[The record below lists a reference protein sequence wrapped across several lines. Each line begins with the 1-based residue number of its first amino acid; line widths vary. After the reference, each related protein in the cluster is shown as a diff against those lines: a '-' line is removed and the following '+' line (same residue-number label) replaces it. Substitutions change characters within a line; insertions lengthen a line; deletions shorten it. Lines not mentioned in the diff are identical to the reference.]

1 MHLGAVKAAAT
12 SELIACTVAAA
23 ANAQGLLDDAEV
35 LFAAGPHARAYS
47 LAALAV
53 EEVGKAAS
61 LAALAVMPQKL
72 RAQAPVG
79 RMLGW
84 HQLKVVGGRLIAV
97 VPFGPPAM
105 MPFGSPTVA
114 TTRAAMPAHEV
125 AEILNSARSFAQ
137 DEDRLKQ
144 RGLYVDMDRYGRV
157 RQPSEVTAAEVSAQL
172 DRARQAA
179 SSAKVLLSPC
189 AQNWLANPRAHEI
202 ELSCALV
209 SAFAEAG
216 YARTPEAA
224 ADLVMNAV
232 SKLRAQMTASDV
244 NACHNG
250 HGGYRSRSSQ
260 PLNRNS

>member
-1 MHLGAVKAAAT
+1 MHLEAVKAAAT

-23 ANAQGLLDDAEV
+23 ANAQSLVEDAEV
-35 LFAAGPHARAYS
+35 LYGAGRHARAYS

-53 EEVGKAAS
+53 EEVGKVAS

-84 HQLKVVGGRLIAV
+84 HQLKLVGGRLIAV
-97 VPFGPPAM
+97 VPFGPTAV

-114 TTRAAMPAHEV
+114 TRLAAMTANEV
-125 AEILNSARSFAQ
+125 AEILTSAQAFAQ

-144 RGLYVDMDRYGRV
+144 RGLYVDMDCYGRV

-179 SSAKVLLSPC
+179 SSARVLLTPC
-189 AQNWLANPRAHEI
+189 AQTWLANPRAHEI

-232 SKLRAQMTASDV
+232 SKLRAQMTALDV
-244 NACHNG
+244 KACHNG
-250 HGGYRSRSSQ
+250 HGRNRSMSS
-260 PLNRNS
+260 PSVNGSS

>member
-97 VPFGPPAM
+97 VPFGPPAV
-105 MPFGSPTVA
+105 MPFGSPTCA
-114 TTRAAMPAHEV
+114 TTPAASPAHGP
-125 AEILNSARSFAQ
+125 AGSLTSAPSFPPA
-137 DEDRLKQ
+137 
-144 RGLYVDMDRYGRV
+144 G
-157 RQPSEVTAAEVSAQL
+157 
-172 DRARQAA
+172 DRA
-179 SSAKVLLSPC
+179 
-189 AQNWLANPRAHEI
+189 
-202 ELSCALV
+202 
-209 SAFAEAG
+209 
-216 YARTPEAA
+216 
-224 ADLVMNAV
+224 
-232 SKLRAQMTASDV
+232 
-244 NACHNG
+244 
-250 HGGYRSRSSQ
+250 
-260 PLNRNS
+260 